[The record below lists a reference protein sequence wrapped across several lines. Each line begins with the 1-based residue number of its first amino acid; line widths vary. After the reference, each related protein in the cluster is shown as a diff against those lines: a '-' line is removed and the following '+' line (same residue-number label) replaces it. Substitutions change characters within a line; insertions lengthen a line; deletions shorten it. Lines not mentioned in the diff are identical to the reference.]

1 MIRNIIFD
9 MGNVLKYFSPP
20 KLIGRYDHCEADN
33 ALLLREVFHEKE
45 WVALDAGAISEEDAV
60 ASIQKRLPKHL
71 HETARKL
78 IFDWWKEDFDNVEG
92 MEELIQDLH
101 NNGYHIYLLS
111 NASIRQAEYFDRL
124 PGFQCFEG
132 RITSAE
138 EHLLKPQREIYEL
151 LLGRYDLKAE
161 ECVFID
167 DSPSNAFAAQQCG
180 IKAIVFHDDMALLK
194 ERLASSGV
202 QICAG

>member
-20 KLIGRYDHCEADN
+20 KLIGRYEHSEADS

-45 WVALDAGAISEEDAV
+45 WVALDAGAISEADAV
-60 ASIQKRLPKHL
+60 ASVQARLPEHL

-78 IFDWWKEDFDNVEG
+78 IFDWWKEAFDTVEG
-92 MEELIQDLH
+92 MEELIQNLH
-101 NNGYHIYLLS
+101 HNGYHIYLLS
-111 NASIRQAEYFDRL
+111 NASIRQVEYFDKL
-124 PGFQCFEG
+124 PGYQCFEG

-151 LLGRYDLKAE
+151 LLGRYNLNAE

-167 DSPSNAFAAQQCG
+167 DSPSNAFAAEQCG
-180 IKAIVFHDDMALLK
+180 IKSIVFHDDMALLK
-194 ERLASSGV
+194 ERLASLGV
-202 QICAG
+202 QTDRS